1 MPIRDLRSAPTGTEF
16 RPDVAIVGGGPVG
29 LTIARELA
37 NSRCRV
43 LVIESGGAD
52 FEAAQQTL
60 NAVENVGEP
69 IAREG
74 VESPG
79 RGYNGSL
86 AWLNDIAPFE
96 LRNRGLGGST
106 HTWIGKCAS
115 FDEIDFERRSWLP
128 VSGWPMTRE
137 SLAPALDRAAR
148 LLNLGPSLRR
158 EAHWPVAF
166 ASGGARLRPRSASP
180 FLLAVQP

>member
-1 MPIRDLRSAPTGTEF
+1 M
-16 RPDVAIVGGGPVG
+16 AIVGGGPVG

-43 LVIESGGAD
+43 LVIESGSAD

-69 IAREG
+69 IARDG

-86 AWLNDIAPFE
+86 SWLNDIAPFE
-96 LRNRGLGGST
+96 LRNRGARRQ
-106 HTWIGKCAS
+106 HTY
-115 FDEIDFERRSWLP
+115 
-128 VSGWPMTRE
+128 
-137 SLAPALDRAAR
+137 LDRQMRKFRRNR
-148 LLNLGPSLRR
+148 L
-158 EAHWPVAF
+158 
-166 ASGGARLRPRSASP
+166 
-180 FLLAVQP
+180 